1 MCKNPLS
8 TCNVKKAN
16 KNFQMDI
23 LIVSKLFGYTTFT
36 LNTWWFIS
44 GVALRM
50 HHAWTDRF

>member
-23 LIVSKLFGYTTFT
+23 LIVSKL
-36 LNTWWFIS
+36 LSNI
-44 GVALRM
+44 VQMR
-50 HHAWTDRF
+50 